1 MDIKVLASGSTGN
14 CYKISDGETALILEC
29 GIPLKAIE
37 KGLAFALRDIQGCL
51 VTHEHKDHSKAILD
65 VMKASI
71 DVYASEGTI
80 KSLEI
85 EKSHRLHIIKALQQ
99 LNVGTWT
106 ILPFGTEHDAKE
118 PLGFLLY
125 SNLTHEKLLFATDT
139 YYVRYKFAGLTHIM
153 VECNYSADVLNN
165 NLGAGLL
172 DEQRKRRIMKSHFE
186 LNNVIGFLKANN
198 LSSVNSIYLIHL
210 SEQNSNAD
218 YFKKRVMAATGI
230 PTYVAGKNGGAT

>member
-29 GIPLKAIE
+29 GIPLKEIE

-65 VMKASI
+65 VMKASV
-71 DVYASEGTI
+71 DVYTSEGTI
-80 KSLEI
+80 KTLSLNQ
-85 EKSHRLHIIKALQQ
+85 SHRLHVIKALQQ
-99 LNVGTWT
+99 FYIGTWT
-106 ILPFGTEHDAKE
+106 ILPFSTEHDATE

-139 YYVRYKFAGLTHIM
+139 YYVRYKFTGLTHTMI
-153 VECNYSADVLNN
+153 ECNYSADVLNN
-165 NLGAGLL
+165 NLSAGLL

-186 LNNVIGFLKANN
+186 LSNVIGFLKAND

-230 PTYVAGKNGGAT
+230 PTYVAEKNGGVT